1 MFVSKLARLL
11 HLFPTEIALDV
22 GTANTRIHVRGTGVV
37 LNEAS
42 VICIRQPD
50 PLVAGARPTQSV
62 GNEARSMLGRLPRHI
77 EAICPIKGGVISDFS
92 ASRQMIQHFVGRAD
106 KGRRLSGA
114 PRITITVPS
123 GATQVER
130 RAFREAVQGAGASNV
145 ALFERP
151 LAAAL
156 GAGLTVAAA
165 MGCMVVDVGAGTT
178 DIGVIALGN
187 VVCWSS
193 ARVGGN
199 AFDDAIINY
208 VRRKHGLLIGEHT
221 AQRVKQMIGCAV
233 PRKNELYIDITGR
246 NLSEGVPRTL
256 TLSSHEV
263 FEALADPLAHIVS
276 LLKSTLESMPPEL
289 ASDIAGAGLML
300 TGGGALLDGLDDRLH
315 EETGLPVVVAE
326 EPMTCVVR
334 GAAMAIETLEAHF
347 FQ

>member
-1 MFVSKLARLL
+1 MSRLARL
-11 HLFPTEIALDV
+11 FYRYPAEIALDV

-37 LNEAS
+37 LDQAS

-50 PLVAGARPTQSV
+50 PLVAGARATQSV

-77 EAICPIKGGVISDFS
+77 KAICPIKGGVISDFS
-92 ASRQMIQHFVGRAD
+92 ASRDMIHHFVGLAD

-145 ALFERP
+145 ALLERS

-156 GAGLTVAAA
+156 GAGIKVSGA

-178 DIGVIALGN
+178 EIGVIALGN
-187 VVCWSS
+187 VVCRGS
-193 ARVGGN
+193 ARVGGD

-208 VRRKHGLLIGEHT
+208 VRRTHGLLIGEHT
-221 AQRVKQMIGCAV
+221 ARRVKQMIGCAV
-233 PRKNELYIDITGR
+233 RRKNKLYLDITGR
-246 NLSEGVPRTL
+246 NLSEGIPRPV

-263 FEALADPLAHIVS
+263 FEALAEPLAQIIS
-276 LLKSTLESMPPEL
+276 LLKSTLESTPPEL
-289 ASDIAGAGLML
+289 ASDIAEVGLTL
-300 TGGGALLDGLDDRLH
+300 TGGGALLDGLDDRLS
-315 EETGLPVVVAE
+315 EETGLPVLVAE

-334 GAAMAIETLEAHF
+334 GAGMAIETLEARF